1 VRAGQ
6 KIIVSEGTTG
16 RGQQP
21 RPGLLDPTDLARL
34 ASLDLRA
41 RTIVEGAFSG
51 MHRNLHPGT
60 SVEFTEHRE
69 YAPGDDVR
77 RIDWKAVG
85 RADRYYV
92 KRFEDETEMHTFL
105 VLDASASMGY
115 RRLGVSKLDYA
126 GYLAGALAYLV
137 GQQGD
142 AAGLLL
148 FDESARSFLPPS
160 TRPGQ
165 IREVFRLL
173 EAAQPAGRT
182 DAALALGH
190 LGELTDKRSL
200 IIVMSDLLD
209 SEPDES
215 GDQARGA
222 LPERL
227 RQLRARG
234 HDVALFHVLD
244 ADEVELPFDD
254 LIFFE
259 GMEPADTRTLLAQAT
274 DLAQAF
280 RRESQAFRNRWRGT
294 CLEAGVEYRFARTDA
309 PPAEILRAFL
319 ADRQRAVRL

>member
-1 VRAGQ
+1 
-6 KIIVSEGTTG
+6 VSEGATG
-16 RGQQP
+16 SGEPP

-69 YAPGDDVR
+69 YAPGDEIR

-115 RRLGVSKLDYA
+115 RRRGVSKLDYA

-137 GQQGD
+137 GSR
-142 AAGLLL
+142 AM
-148 FDESARSFLPPS
+148 PPGCCSS
-160 TRPGQ
+160 TRVRAASCRPRPG
-165 IREVFRLL
+165 RTNPRGLPLL

-190 LGELTDKRSL
+190 LGEL
-200 IIVMSDLLD
+200 I
-209 SEPDES
+209 
-215 GDQARGA
+215 DQT
-222 LPERL
+222 
-227 RQLRARG
+227 QS
-234 HDVALFHVLD
+234 HHCHV
-244 ADEVELPFDD
+244 
-254 LIFFE
+254 
-259 GMEPADTRTLLAQAT
+259 
-274 DLAQAF
+274 
-280 RRESQAFRNRWRGT
+280 
-294 CLEAGVEYRFARTDA
+294 
-309 PPAEILRAFL
+309 
-319 ADRQRAVRL
+319 